1 VTPGFV
7 DVHTH
12 YDGQATWD
20 SHLNPSSNLGT
31 TTVVL
36 GNCGVGF
43 APCRREDREVLV
55 QLMEGV
61 EEIPGSALAAGI
73 KWNWESFP
81 QYLDALEAKPRDI
94 DVAAFLPHAP
104 LRVYVMGERGVK
116 REAATKD
123 DIAAMQ
129 TLIKEAMDAGA
140 IGFSSSRTLFHRS
153 STGESVPT
161 MGAALTEMKELGGCL
176 SGEKGH
182 VLQFISDW
190 VDEEAEFSILRDVSA
205 RTGAKGT
212 FTLVAFDKPP
222 AGANPSPDLWKNH
235 LKRLEAVQS
244 QGLDIRGQVISRAI
258 GILMGHPA
266 TMSPFYMRPTYRAIS
281 EIKDERK
288 KLEKL
293 RDPAIK
299 AQILSEKNERP
310 HIFVEL
316 LGRAFDQMF
325 PLEEPINYLP
335 KDEDSVAARAGREG
349 RDPAEWLYDFF
360 LGNDGTNLIYIPAT
374 SKTPSI
380 IAELIKH
387 PHTISALGDGGAHVG
402 SICDSSANLFL
413 LTRWVRD
420 EKLMDLAQGIR
431 RITHDPA
438 SFFSMNDRGRLA
450 PGLKADINI
459 LDVDKLALKTPRK
472 VEDLPG
478 GGARF
483 IQDCVGI
490 EATFVAGQQI
500 YRDGVATGALP
511 GRLVR
516 GMRSPA

>member
-1 VTPGFV
+1 
-7 DVHTH
+7 
-12 YDGQATWD
+12 
-20 SHLNPSSNLGT
+20 
-31 TTVVL
+31 
-36 GNCGVGF
+36 
-43 APCRREDREVLV
+43 
-55 QLMEGV
+55 
-61 EEIPGSALAAGI
+61 
-73 KWNWESFP
+73 
-81 QYLDALEAKPRDI
+81 
-94 DVAAFLPHAP
+94 
-104 LRVYVMGERGVK
+104 
-116 REAATKD
+116 
-123 DIAAMQ
+123 
-129 TLIKEAMDAGA
+129 
-140 IGFSSSRTLFHRS
+140 
-153 STGESVPT
+153 
-161 MGAALTEMKELGGCL
+161 
-176 SGEKGH
+176 
-182 VLQFISDW
+182 
-190 VDEEAEFSILRDVSA
+190 
-205 RTGAKGT
+205 
-212 FTLVAFDKPP
+212 
-222 AGANPSPDLWKNH
+222 
-235 LKRLEAVQS
+235 VQS

-266 TMSPFYMRPTYRAIS
+266 TMSPFYMRPTYRAIADG
-281 EIKDERK
+281 IKDERK

-293 RDPAIK
+293 RDPATK
-299 AQILSEKNERP
+299 AQILSEKNDRP
-310 HIFVEL
+310 HVFVEL

-335 KDEDSVAARAGREG
+335 KDEDSVAARARREG

-438 SFFSMNDRGRLA
+438 SFSSMHDRGRLA

-490 EATFVAGQQI
+490 EATFVSGEMI
-500 YRDGVATGALP
+500 YREGAATGALP
-511 GRLVR
+511 GKLVR
-516 GMRSPA
+516 GKQVAASS